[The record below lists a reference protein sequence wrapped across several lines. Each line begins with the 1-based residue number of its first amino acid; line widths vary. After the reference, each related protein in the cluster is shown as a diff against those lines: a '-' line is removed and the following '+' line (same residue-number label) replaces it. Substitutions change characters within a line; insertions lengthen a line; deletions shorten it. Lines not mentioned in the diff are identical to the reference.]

1 MNPLTLASGSKAK
14 PQDPTGR
21 NFLSGREP
29 VSEAKR
35 RRADSSTYVWSLV
48 VTGCLS
54 AAFINSLFS
63 RLPESHTLSW
73 ITILLLSIRDIAI
86 ATVAGVVGT
95 SIPWLFL
102 KPKPSF
108 SLGSLAK
115 IVAIAWIFFPC
126 ITLFYRRQSPLMFL
140 VVTLTAIASAFS
152 LRRLFPAHAEPN
164 HRKLPPW
171 YASDLPS
178 LYGLPIAN
186 FRPLQA
192 FSIAICAQG
201 ALLLAIADRPF
212 FANVLLSIGLS
223 LLVWRWSALDASAV
237 EQFAGSRQSILL
249 CALALFFTVL
259 ALIPWVATAPHGRN
273 AASLKPVL
281 AARKPMELDKPGTE
295 YIGII
300 LWPPPA
306 KKTEIIPPHVHSFAM
321 GAAPKPIVIPF
332 DGPYWY
338 FKAPSQR
345 PGPRAHIAHGN
356 ATDVSISSSDS
367 APLLMEA
374 HQNLGSS
381 IDLTCC
387 SEIDLTIINADN
399 RPGKIAIGLRLTDSS
414 SIGKPTE
421 NLGERTILSSQAV
434 SIPINRSPMKETLR
448 FPISRS
454 ATLPRFDAITI
465 AFLPAK
471 ERSRGGAKVSIQSFT
486 LIPR

>member
-1 MNPLTLASGSKAK
+1 MIASLA
-14 PQDPTGR
+14 
-21 NFLSGREP
+21 
-29 VSEAKR
+29 
-35 RRADSSTYVWSLV
+35 
-48 VTGCLS
+48 C
-54 AAFINSLFS
+54 
-63 RLPESHTLSW
+63 RLPIAHTLSW
-73 ITILLLSIRDIAI
+73 TAISSLSVKYIVLVAVGGAI
-86 ATVAGVVGT
+86 GT
-95 SIPWLFL
+95 SIPWFFL
-102 KPKPSF
+102 RVKPSF
-108 SLGSLAK
+108 GLASLSK
-115 IVAIAWIFFPC
+115 TVAVGWIFFPC
-126 ITLFYRRQSPLMFL
+126 IFLFYRRQSPWMFL
-140 VVTLTAIASAFS
+140 VVSLTAIASAFS
-152 LRRLFPAHAEPN
+152 LRRLFPANAEPN
-164 HRKLPPW
+164 HRKLPIRCT
-171 YASDLPS
+171 SDLPN

-186 FRPLQA
+186 FRPVRA

-237 EQFAGSRQSILL
+237 KQFAGSRQSILL
-249 CALALFFTVL
+249 CALALFFTML
-259 ALIPWVATAPHGRN
+259 ALIPWVADAAHGRN

-306 KKTEIIPPHVHSFAM
+306 KKTQITPPHVHSFAM

-345 PGPRAHIAHGN
+345 PGPRAHIAHRN

-399 RPGKIAIGLRLTDSS
+399 RPGKIAISLRLTDSN
-414 SIGKPTE
+414 SIGMPTQ

-434 SIPINRSPMKETLR
+434 SIPINRPRIKETLR

-454 ATLPRFDAITI
+454 AALLRFDAISI
-465 AFLPAK
+465 VFLPAK